1 MKKEV
6 SIVLLPGLNGTTG
19 LFKPLMDNIPE
30 EYNVLPLSYPSDQKL
45 SYPELKTLIQEKLNT
60 ISGSYILL
68 GESFSGPLSLMIA
81 RDKPKGLVGIV
92 LVATFVQA
100 PNVKLGQFLPWQL
113 GFTLT
118 KPLYSLRLLVSQNKN
133 KSLINSIS
141 TELQKVKPEVL
152 ADRIQSIFS
161 VNAISDLKHCE
172 IPLAYFRGTKDF
184 VVPKKNLDVILKH
197 KPDIKVA
204 SFETQHFL
212 LQSKP
217 KQAWQEI
224 LSFIRSIDTNN

>member
-45 SYPELKTLIQEKLNT
+45 SYSELKILVQEKLNT

-81 RDKPKGLVGIV
+81 RDKPEGLVGIA
-92 LVATFVQA
+92 LVATFIQA
-100 PNVKLGQFLPWQL
+100 PNVKLGQFLPWRL

-118 KPLYSLRLLVSQNKN
+118 KPLYSLRFLVSQNKN
-133 KSLINSIS
+133 KGLINSIS
-141 TELQKVKPEVL
+141 TELQRVKPEVL

-172 IPLAYFRGTKDF
+172 IPLTY
-184 VVPKKNLDVILKH
+184 
-197 KPDIKVA
+197 
-204 SFETQHFL
+204 L
-212 LQSKP
+212 L
-217 KQAWQEI
+217 
-224 LSFIRSIDTNN
+224 